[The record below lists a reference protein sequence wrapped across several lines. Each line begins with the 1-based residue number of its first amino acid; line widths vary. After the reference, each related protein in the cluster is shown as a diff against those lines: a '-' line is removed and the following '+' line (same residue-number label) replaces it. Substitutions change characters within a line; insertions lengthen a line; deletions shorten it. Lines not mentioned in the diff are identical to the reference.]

1 MIPESVSWA
10 NYFFREGPIVEEVTG
25 KQQHT
30 QGNNKSDQQPTTPW
44 ATAQL
49 DTVYT
54 RKFRV
59 KSINAPQKIVKRIN
73 IAQKNVKRI
82 NGSK

>member
-1 MIPESVSWA
+1 M
-10 NYFFREGPIVEEVTG
+10 
-25 KQQHT
+25 
-30 QGNNKSDQQPTTPW
+30 GNSPTEAFIT
-44 ATAQL
+44 QL

-54 RKFRV
+54 RKFHV

-82 NGSK
+82 NGSQ